1 MADKSTQVSLKNVSI
16 RLKQNWLAD
25 VARGDFFPKPIA
37 KDVFLIKSA
46 NFSIPEGSLFAILGG
61 SGSGKTT
68 LLNVIA
74 GRYDKMSYDV
84 QGRIKF
90 GTPQCSIGY
99 VTQNDYLLPHLTV
112 RETVLFTAKLKVN
125 HNAIQPKTLDQLV
138 VEVLLDL
145 GLKECMDS
153 RVGDMNM
160 TGGRRGISGGEKRR
174 VSVALQVISGPQ
186 GNVVSLSFINSTT
199 ITVINVYKSSF
210 VCGRANIGVGFL
222 HRHHR
227 HGIIEAIDVYTQY
240 DGHLFG
246 PSTSCRHFQY
256 L

>member
-1 MADKSTQVSLKNVSI
+1 MADKTTQVSLKNVSI

-37 KDVFLIKSA
+37 KDIFLIKSA

-125 HNAIQPKTLDQLV
+125 RHAVQPNTLDQLV

-186 GNVVSLSFINSTT
+186 GNVVSLLSSIQLA
-199 ITVINVYKSSF
+199 ITVIYVCVY
-210 VCGRANIGVGFL
+210 I
-222 HRHHR
+222 
-227 HGIIEAIDVYTQY
+227 
-240 DGHLFG
+240 
-246 PSTSCRHFQY
+246 
-256 L
+256 